1 MAIMKKKY
9 IKPMVTSV
17 RAAEEAIMQ
26 SASLFKYE
34 ETISD
39 PKVLELLAFYRITRD
54 DAEKAMRKA
63 DT

>member
-26 SASLFKYE
+26 SASLFEYNKTDSE
-34 ETISD
+34 ETIAGEQTPTID
-39 PKVLELLAFYRITRD
+39 WPKKDKDGIIWND
-54 DAEKAMRKA
+54 
-63 DT
+63 

>member
-34 ETISD
+34 ETISEETIAGEQRPTID
-39 PKVLELLAFYRITRD
+39 WPKTDNGIIWND
-54 DAEKAMRKA
+54 
-63 DT
+63 

>member
-34 ETISD
+34 ETISEETIAGEQTPTINWPIKD
-39 PKVLELLAFYRITRD
+39 NNDIIWND
-54 DAEKAMRKA
+54 
-63 DT
+63 

>member
-26 SASLFKYE
+26 SASLFEYNKTDSE
-34 ETISD
+34 ETIAGEQTPTID
-39 PKVLELLAFYRITRD
+39 WPKMENDGIIWND
-54 DAEKAMRKA
+54 
-63 DT
+63 

>member
-34 ETISD
+34 ETISEETIAGEQRPTID
-39 PKVLELLAFYRITRD
+39 WPKQEGGIIWND
-54 DAEKAMRKA
+54 
-63 DT
+63 

>member
-34 ETISD
+34 ETISEETIAGEQRPTID
-39 PKVLELLAFYRITRD
+39 WPKQEGGIIRND
-54 DAEKAMRKA
+54 
-63 DT
+63 

>member
-1 MAIMKKKY
+1 MKKKY

-34 ETISD
+34 ETISEETIAGEQRPIID
-39 PKVLELLAFYRITRD
+39 WPKKDNDIIWND
-54 DAEKAMRKA
+54 
-63 DT
+63 

>member
-26 SASLFKYE
+26 SASLFEYNKTDSE
-34 ETISD
+34 ETIAGEQTPTID
-39 PKVLELLAFYRITRD
+39 WPKKDKDGFIWND
-54 DAEKAMRKA
+54 
-63 DT
+63 

>member
-1 MAIMKKKY
+1 MKKRS

-34 ETISD
+34 ETISEETIAGEQPTTND
-39 PKVLELLAFYRITRD
+39 WPKKDNGIIWND
-54 DAEKAMRKA
+54 
-63 DT
+63 

>member
-1 MAIMKKKY
+1 MKKKY

-34 ETISD
+34 ETISEETIAGEQRPIID
-39 PKVLELLAFYRITRD
+39 WPKEDNGIIWND
-54 DAEKAMRKA
+54 
-63 DT
+63 

>member
-26 SASLFKYE
+26 SASLFEYNKTDSE
-34 ETISD
+34 ETIAGEQTPTID
-39 PKVLELLAFYRITRD
+39 WPKKD
-54 DAEKAMRKA
+54 DEGFIWN
-63 DT
+63 D

>member
-26 SASLFKYE
+26 SASLFEYNKTDSE
-34 ETISD
+34 ETIAGEQTPTID
-39 PKVLELLAFYRITRD
+39 WPKKENDGIIWND
-54 DAEKAMRKA
+54 
-63 DT
+63 